1 MNINKTK
8 SSQVKSSQVKSLCLI
23 ASLFASGIFVN
34 NANAKIEVFSNTTST
49 PLHYASNGLF
59 KYAFRLTLLDEKRT
73 LFYVDNIIGG
83 PTEAPYAFN
92 FIVKY
97 NGGDNYSIYVPN
109 YDKQYEKEPQIHDA
123 ISALK
128 TALKKNKATMKQ
140 FLNAEVHNM
149 IIDGFSAD

>member
-1 MNINKTK
+1 M
-8 SSQVKSSQVKSLCLI
+8 CLI
-23 ASLFASGIFVN
+23 ASLFAIGIFVN
-34 NANAKIEVFSNTTST
+34 NADAKIKVFSNAASM
-49 PLHYASNGLF
+49 PLVYSYNGLF

-109 YDKQYEKEPQIHDA
+109 YDEQYKKEPQISGA
-123 ISALK
+123 IRALK
-128 TALKKNKATMKQ
+128 TALKKNKAIMKQ
-140 FLNAEVHNM
+140 FLNAEVYNM
-149 IIDGFSAD
+149 IIDGFSD